1 MSSPVEGPPSS
12 KSSMGACDQDVPA
25 GNPQSHQGSEHA
37 CDQDLPNMQDEKE
50 VGPSQSATFTS
61 SSIAAALSLSKHS
74 ERLKQPLQMQNTAK
88 RLQELSGPRS
98 LMDAHSCLEA
108 LVESTRFDLVCGTA
122 IVLNTCLMAYSTDYA
137 MAHPSEPSNLFID
150 ICEIVF
156 AAFYTFELTAK
167 MLAWRTRFFRGADCA
182 WNMFDLTLVL
192 TSFYD
197 LAITHKIIITVG
209 SRGGANLSFMRL
221 LRLMKML
228 KILRIIR
235 LMRFF
240 RELRLMMASIIG
252 SMRSMLWCVVLIFIT
267 VYMFAILF
275 VQSITSYLQDPNVDH
290 QAEVELRHFWDGIS
304 WSMLTLFKLSTGG
317 LSWAD
322 PAEPLRYVGFIP
334 YAGMCLYI
342 MFFSIVIMN
351 TMTSLFVEAA
361 IDSGEQD
368 AAMVIREE
376 LKKKAEYVENLKKLF
391 QLADQDGSNELTLE
405 EFEALSTSAD
415 EELEAFAASLQ
426 IDITEMEHTFKM
438 LSGDG
443 KEAVDAESFVVG
455 CMKIKGAA
463 RSMDLIVLL
472 QEVRRMEHEAT
483 NERRSTELQLKSIGA
498 SLRKLEGHIGGDPW
512 KAG

>member
-1 MSSPVEGPPSS
+1 
-12 KSSMGACDQDVPA
+12 
-25 GNPQSHQGSEHA
+25 
-37 CDQDLPNMQDEKE
+37 
-50 VGPSQSATFTS
+50 
-61 SSIAAALSLSKHS
+61 
-74 ERLKQPLQMQNTAK
+74 
-88 RLQELSGPRS
+88 
-98 LMDAHSCLEA
+98 
-108 LVESTRFDLVCGTA
+108 
-122 IVLNTCLMAYSTDYA
+122 
-137 MAHPSEPSNLFID
+137 
-150 ICEIVF
+150 
-156 AAFYTFELTAK
+156 
-167 MLAWRTRFFRGADCA
+167 
-182 WNMFDLTLVL
+182 MFDLILVL

-197 LAITHKIIITVG
+197 LASAHVG
-209 SRGGANLSFMRL
+209 SSGGGANLTFIRILRL
-221 LRLMKML
+221 LKMM

-235 LMRFF
+235 LMRVF
-240 RELRLMMASIIG
+240 RELRLLVASILG
-252 SMRSMLWCVVLIFIT
+252 SMRPMFWCVILILLT

-275 VQSITSYLQDPNVDH
+275 VQSVTSYLQNPNVDDH
-290 QAEVELRHFWDGIS
+290 AEAELRQFWSGLS
-304 WSMLTLFKLSTGG
+304 LSMLTLFQVSTGG
-317 LSWAD
+317 LDWTA
-322 PAEPLRYVGFIP
+322 AAKPLLYVGFIP

-443 KEAVDAESFVVG
+443 KDAVDAESFVVG
-455 CMKIKGAA
+455 CMKVKGAA
-463 RSMDLIVLL
+463 RSMDLISLMH
-472 QEVRRMEHEAT
+472 EVRRMEHEAT
-483 NERRSTELQLKSIGA
+483 NERRSAQLQLESIGA